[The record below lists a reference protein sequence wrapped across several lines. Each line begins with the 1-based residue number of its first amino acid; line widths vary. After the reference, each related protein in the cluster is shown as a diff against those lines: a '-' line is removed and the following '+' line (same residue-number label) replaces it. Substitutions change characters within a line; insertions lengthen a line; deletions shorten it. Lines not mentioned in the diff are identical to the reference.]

1 MQARAYEKRES
12 KYLLIQA
19 PPACGKS
26 RALMFLALDK
36 VINQAIDYTEFPFEA
51 EINVVLT
58 DNDAIWEINKEYR
71 NIDRPTDVL
80 SFPMLEYE
88 MAGDFSGID
97 IEDET
102 LFDSENG
109 EIVLGDIMISIDKI
123 KSQAEEYGHSQKREL
138 AFLVAHSMLHLF
150 GYDHMTDEER
160 VVMEDKQRQILDILG
175 ITR

>member
-1 MQARAYEKRES
+1 MTINIENEIENGLDFDYEE
-12 KYLLIQA
+12 LIN
-19 PPACGKS
+19 
-26 RALMFLALDK
+26 K

-102 LFDSENG
+102 LFDPENG

-160 VVMEDKQRQILDILG
+160 VVMEDKQRQILDNLG